1 MKIIHEEQLM
11 HEYTTGSLG
20 RHVVD
25 VPIQYNIL
33 HRQVNRKLPLLIN
46 AFYEELEQSFGQYW
60 GTDMC
65 YLEVNLSETCEI
77 IVTQALNRIF
87 AGKDICRDGDF
98 LKHSRLY
105 SEGVGRNAII
115 VRMLPRL
122 LRPLLAPFIT
132 YSNRIHHDICLRVCL
147 PVIMDRVQ
155 RTAAKRADSVYEWEP
170 PVSRVFHI
178 AQQDTSTDTNSAGY
192 TSMDY

>member
-1 MKIIHEEQLM
+1 MKIIHDEQLM

-25 VPIQYNIL
+25 VPIQYDIL

-46 AFYEELEQSFGQYW
+46 AFYEELDQSFSRYW
-60 GTDMC
+60 GTDMS
-65 YLEVNLSETCEI
+65 YLEVNLSATCEK

-87 AGKDICRDGDF
+87 AGKDICRDEDF

-105 SEGVGRNAII
+105 SEGVGRSAII

-122 LRPLLAPFIT
+122 LRPLLAPFVT
-132 YSNRIHHDICLRVCL
+132 YSNRKHHDMCLRVCL
-147 PVIMDRVQ
+147 PVIIDRVQ
-155 RTAAKRADSVYEWEP
+155 RTAAKRADAVYQWEP
-170 PVSRVFHI
+170 PVGRVFLI
-178 AQQDTSTDTNSAGY
+178 G
-192 TSMDY
+192 